1 MTQTPLRLVFDRG
14 DLLTHSQAIDV
25 PSSTSNLHIHLHLGA
40 EAQPQVPVGVEDQRL
55 GQDRGRSGRR
65 LAWPVLLGVAG
76 VAIVVGAYD
85 LGARI
90 GEGHA
95 RALATSQAG
104 TAGLNTL
111 APGVMQQRVAPP
123 SPSELP
129 PNIRQQL
136 AQPPTIIAP
145 PGATAPAGGPDPFGL
160 QH

>member
-1 MTQTPLRLVFDRG
+1 MTQTPLRLVFDQGERSAP
-14 DLLTHSQAIDV
+14 HAIEV
-25 PSSTSNLHIHLHLGA
+25 PSSTTILHIHLHLGA
-40 EAQPQVPVGVEDQRL
+40 EAQPQAYLANQRL

-85 LGARI
+85 LGAQF

-104 TAGLNTL
+104 TAGLSTL
-111 APGVMQQRVAPP
+111 IPGVMQQRVAPP

-129 PNIRQQL
+129 ANIRQQL
-136 AQPPTIIAP
+136 AQPPTITVP
-145 PGATAPAGGPDPFGL
+145 PGVMAPAGSPDPFGL
-160 QH
+160 RR